1 MRLSLTFA
9 VGLAV
14 TLVVAF
20 GVAKYP
26 STPLRQQLHELCGN
40 AERAAF
46 WTSFANVML
55 VLTPVVFAMLVDP
68 VAGAC
73 DPPLVDVV
81 SRTKWGLIG
90 LASSVLMLGW
100 ILGRFIP
107 RVPALPA
114 ALPTGQKPR
123 GEL

>member
-1 MRLSLTFA
+1 
-9 VGLAV
+9 
-14 TLVVAF
+14 
-20 GVAKYP
+20 
-26 STPLRQQLHELCGN
+26 
-40 AERAAF
+40 
-46 WTSFANVML
+46 ML

-81 SRTKWGLIG
+81 LRTKWGLIG

-114 ALPTGQKPR
+114 AIPAGQKPW
-123 GEL
+123 GEI